1 MECMVGHFD
10 LWAGPQSLRHVVAA
24 LEIAYQIHDGPN
36 IALAMDRTGKHVMGR
51 LPIGEAPTNIR
62 ERKV

>member
-24 LEIAYQIHDGPN
+24 LEIAYQSTM
-36 IALAMDRTGKHVMGR
+36 ARML
-51 LPIGEAPTNIR
+51 L
-62 ERKV
+62 